1 MVREMEILYK
11 STRGNNE
18 TVTASK
24 AILQGLS
31 ADGGLFV
38 PTQIPPLDI
47 DTETLSS
54 MTYQEVA
61 YEVMSRFLTDFTRE

>member
-1 MVREMEILYK
+1 MVVQMEILYK

-31 ADGGLFV
+31 ADGGLLFR
-38 PTQIPPLDI
+38 TQIPSLDM
-47 DTETLSS
+47 DMETLAKNDVSGSS
-54 MTYQEVA
+54 V
-61 YEVMSRFLTDFTRE
+61 